1 MVILGRRMFME
12 IIALVTARSGSK
24 GIPDKNIKKIGGHS
38 LLEWSIKSTL
48 KSSEVTKVFL
58 STDSVEYAKLGES
71 FGAIVP
77 FLRPAEL
84 ASDTAVDLDVFKH
97 FLTEIKELPEA
108 IVHIRPTTPL
118 RNPQIIN
125 DAVINYMKLKNEIT
139 SLRSVHE
146 MSESAYKTFEV
157 SDQGLLKS
165 IASVADGDKAN
176 LPRQAFPKT
185 YQANGYVDVLNPE
198 FILKEHKLHGDK
210 IFAFKTPVVTEVDTL
225 SDLEYLNWEV
235 QQNKELVKLVFGDN

>member
-1 MVILGRRMFME
+1 MDVF
-12 IIALVTARSGSK
+12 ALVTARSGSK
-24 GIPDKNIKKIGGHS
+24 GIPDKNLKQLGNHS

-48 KSSEVTKVFL
+48 KSSQVTKVFL

-97 FLTEIKELPEA
+97 FLTEIKELPQA

-125 DAVINYMKLKNEIT
+125 DAVINYMKLKTEIT

>member
-1 MVILGRRMFME
+1 MDVF
-12 IIALVTARSGSK
+12 ALVTARSGSK
-24 GIPDKNIKKIGGHS
+24 GIPDKNLKQLGNHS

-48 KSSEVTKVFL
+48 KSSQVTKVFL

-97 FLTEIKELPEA
+97 FLTEIKELPQA

-118 RNPQIIN
+118 RNPEIISN
-125 DAVINYMKLKNEIT
+125 AVTNFLKLKSEIT

>member
-1 MVILGRRMFME
+1 MDVF
-12 IIALVTARSGSK
+12 ALVTARSGSK
-24 GIPDKNIKKIGGHS
+24 GVPDKNLKQIGSHS
-38 LLEWSIKSTL
+38 LLEWSIKSAL

-58 STDSVEYAKLGES
+58 STDSPEYAKLGES

-77 FLRPAEL
+77 FLRPEEL
-84 ASDTAVDLDVFKH
+84 ASDTAVDLDVIKH
-97 FLTEIKELPEA
+97 FLTEIKESPDA

-118 RNPQIIN
+118 RNPQVIN
-125 DAVINYMKLKNEIT
+125 DAVIKFMKLKNEIT

-157 SDQGLLKS
+157 SDQGLLKP

-225 SDLEYLNWEV
+225 TDLEYLNWEV
-235 QQNKELVKLVFGDN
+235 QQNSELVKLVFGDN

>member
-1 MVILGRRMFME
+1 ME
-12 IIALVTARSGSK
+12 VFALVTARSGSK
-24 GIPDKNIKKIGGHS
+24 GIPDKNLKQIGNHS
-38 LLEWSIKSTL
+38 LLEWSIKCAL
-48 KSSEVTKVFL
+48 KSSQITKVFL
-58 STDSVEYAKLGES
+58 STDSAEYAKLGES

-84 ASDTAVDLDVFKH
+84 ASDTAVDFDVFKH
-97 FLTEIKELPEA
+97 FLTEIKDSPKA

-118 RNPQIIN
+118 RNPEIIN
-125 DAVINYMKLKNEIT
+125 HAVIKFIDLKNEIT

-157 SDQGLLKS
+157 SDQGLLKP

-198 FILKEHKLHGDK
+198 FILKENRLHGDK
-210 IFAFKTPVVTEVDTL
+210 IFAFKTQVVTEVDSLT
-225 SDLEYLNWEV
+225 DLEYLNWEV
-235 QQNKELVKLVFGDN
+235 QQNQELVKLVFGDN

>member
-1 MVILGRRMFME
+1 MDVF
-12 IIALVTARSGSK
+12 ALVTARSGSK
-24 GIPDKNIKKIGGHS
+24 GIPNKNLKQIGNHS
-38 LLEWSIKSTL
+38 LLEWSIKSAL
-48 KSSEVTKVFL
+48 KSSQVTKVFL
-58 STDSVEYAKLGES
+58 STDSADYAKLGES

-97 FLTEIKELPEA
+97 FLTKIKELPPA
-108 IVHIRPTTPL
+108 VVHIRPTTPL
-118 RNPQIIN
+118 RNPQIIS
-125 DAVINYMKLKNEIT
+125 DAVIKFIELKNEIT
-139 SLRSVHE
+139 SLRSVNE

-157 SDQGLLKS
+157 SDQGLLKP
-165 IASVADGDKAN
+165 IASVADGEKAN

-210 IFAFKTPVVTEVDTL
+210 IFAFKTPVVTEVDSL

-235 QQNKELVKLVFGDN
+235 QQNQELLKLVFGDN

>member
-1 MVILGRRMFME
+1 MNVF
-12 IIALVTARSGSK
+12 ALVTARSGSK
-24 GIPDKNIKKIGGHS
+24 GVPDKNLKQIGNHS
-38 LLEWSIKSTL
+38 LLEWSIKSAL
-48 KSSEVTKVFL
+48 KSSQISKVFL
-58 STDSVEYAKLGES
+58 TTDSAEYAKLGES
-71 FGAIVP
+71 FGATVP
-77 FLRPAEL
+77 FLRPKEL
-84 ASDTAVDLDVFKH
+84 ASDTAIDLDVIKH
-97 FLTEIKELPEA
+97 FLTEINEKPQAL
-108 IVHIRPTTPL
+108 VHIRPTTPL
-118 RNPQIIN
+118 RSPEIIS
-125 DAVINYMKLKNEIT
+125 DAVTKFMELKSEIT

-165 IASVADGDKAN
+165 IASVAEGEKAN

-185 YQANGYVDVLNPE
+185 YQANGYVDILNPE

>member
-1 MVILGRRMFME
+1 MDVF
-12 IIALVTARSGSK
+12 ALITARSGSK
-24 GIPDKNIKKIGGHS
+24 GIPDKNLKLIGNHS
-38 LLEWSIKSTL
+38 LLEWSIKCAL
-48 KSSEVTKVFL
+48 KSSQVTKVFL
-58 STDSVEYAKLGES
+58 STDSAEYGKLGES

-97 FLTEIKELPEA
+97 FLTEIKELPQA

-125 DAVINYMKLKNEIT
+125 DAVDKFMELKKEIT

-157 SDQGLLKS
+157 SDQGLLKP
-165 IASVADGDKAN
+165 IESVSDGEKAN

-210 IFAFKTPVVTEVDTL
+210 IFAFKTPVVTEVDSL
-225 SDLEYLNWEV
+225 SDLGYLNWEV
-235 QQNKELVKLVFGDN
+235 QQNQELVKLVFGDY

>member
-1 MVILGRRMFME
+1 MDVF
-12 IIALVTARSGSK
+12 ALVTARSGSK
-24 GIPDKNIKKIGGHS
+24 GIPDKNLKQIGNHS
-38 LLEWSIKSTL
+38 LLEWSIKSAL
-48 KSSEVTKVFL
+48 KSSQVTKVFL
-58 STDSVEYAKLGES
+58 STDSAEYSKLGES
-71 FGAIVP
+71 FGAVVP

-97 FLTEIKELPEA
+97 FLTEIKELPQA

-118 RNPQIIN
+118 RNPEIIN
-125 DAVINYMKLKNEIT
+125 DAVIKFIELKNEIT

-157 SDQGLLKS
+157 SDQGLLKP
-165 IASVADGDKAN
+165 IASIADGDNAN

-210 IFAFKTPVVTEVDTL
+210 IFAFETPVVTEVDSLT
-225 SDLEYLNWEV
+225 DLEYLNWEV
-235 QQNKELVKLVFGDN
+235 QQNSELVKLVFGDN

>member
-1 MVILGRRMFME
+1 MNVF
-12 IIALVTARSGSK
+12 ALVTARSGSK
-24 GIPDKNIKKIGGHS
+24 GVPDKNLKRIGNHS
-38 LLEWSIKSTL
+38 LLEWSIKSSL
-48 KSSEVTKVFL
+48 KSSQITKVFL
-58 STDSVEYAKLGES
+58 STDSPEYAKLGES
-71 FGAIVP
+71 FGAVVP

-84 ASDTAVDLDVFKH
+84 ASDSAVDFDVINH

-118 RNPQIIN
+118 RNPQIIG
-125 DAVINYMKLKNEIT
+125 DAVAKFTELKNKIN

-157 SDQGLLKS
+157 SDQGLLKP
-165 IASVADGDKAN
+165 IASVANGDKAN

-210 IFAFKTPVVTEVDTL
+210 IFAFKTPVVTEVDSL

-235 QQNKELVKLVFGDN
+235 QQNQELVKLVFGDN

>member
-1 MVILGRRMFME
+1 ME

-48 KSSEVTKVFL
+48 KSSEVTRVFL

-97 FLTEIKELPEA
+97 FLTEIKELPQA

-118 RNPQIIN
+118 RNPEIISN
-125 DAVINYMKLKNEIT
+125 AVTNFLKLENEIT

>member
-1 MVILGRRMFME
+1 MDVF
-12 IIALVTARSGSK
+12 ALVTARSGSK
-24 GIPDKNIKKIGGHS
+24 GVTDKNLKQIGNHS
-38 LLEWSIKSTL
+38 LLEWAIKSAL

-58 STDSVEYAKLGES
+58 STDSPEYAKLGES

-77 FLRPAEL
+77 FLRPEEL
-84 ASDTAVDLDVFKH
+84 ASDTAVDLDVIKH
-97 FLTEIKELPEA
+97 FLTEIKESPDA

-118 RNPQIIN
+118 RNPQVIN
-125 DAVINYMKLKNEIT
+125 DAVIKFMKLKNEIT

-157 SDQGLLKS
+157 SDLGLLKP

-198 FILKEHKLHGDK
+198 FILMEDKLHGDK

-225 SDLEYLNWEV
+225 TDLEYLNWEV
-235 QQNKELVKLVFGDN
+235 QQNKDLVKLVFGDN

>member
-1 MVILGRRMFME
+1 ME
-12 IIALVTARSGSK
+12 VFALITARSGSK
-24 GIPDKNIKKIGGHS
+24 GIPDKNLKQIGNHS
-38 LLEWSIKSTL
+38 LLEWSIKSAL
-48 KSSEVTKVFL
+48 KSSQVTKVFL
-58 STDSVEYAKLGES
+58 STDSAEYAKLGES

-84 ASDTAVDLDVFKH
+84 ASDTAVDIDVFKH
-97 FLTEIKELPEA
+97 FLTEIKELPQA

-118 RNPQIIN
+118 RNPEIIN
-125 DAVINYMKLKNEIT
+125 DAVIKFMELEKEIT

-157 SDQGLLKS
+157 SAHGLLKPM
-165 IASVADGDKAN
+165 ASVSDGEKAN

-210 IFAFKTPVVTEVDTL
+210 VFAFKTPVVTEVDTL

-235 QQNKELVKLVFGDN
+235 QQNKELIKLVFGDN

>member
-1 MVILGRRMFME
+1 MDVF
-12 IIALVTARSGSK
+12 ALITARSGSK
-24 GIPDKNIKKIGGHS
+24 GILDKNLKHIGNHS
-38 LLEWSIKSTL
+38 LLEWSIKSVL
-48 KSSEVTKVFL
+48 KSSQITKVFL
-58 STDSVEYAKLGES
+58 STDSAEYAKLGES
-71 FGAIVP
+71 FGATVP

-84 ASDTAVDLDVFKH
+84 ASDTSVDIDVFKH
-97 FLTEIKELPEA
+97 FLTEIKELPQA
-108 IVHIRPTTPL
+108 VVHIRPTTPL
-118 RNPQIIN
+118 RNPQIIS
-125 DAVINYMKLKNEIT
+125 DAVSKFIELKNEIS

-157 SDQGLLKS
+157 SDQGLLKP
-165 IASVADGDKAN
+165 IASVADGEKAN

-210 IFAFKTPVVTEVDTL
+210 IFAFKTPVVTEVDSL

-235 QQNKELVKLVFGDN
+235 QQNQELVKLVFGDN

>member
-1 MVILGRRMFME
+1 ME

-24 GIPDKNIKKIGGHS
+24 GIPDKNIRKIGGHS

-48 KSSEVTKVFL
+48 KSSQVTKVFL

-77 FLRPAEL
+77 FLRPVEL

-97 FLTEIKELPEA
+97 FLAEINELPQA

-118 RNPQIIN
+118 RNPKIIN
-125 DAVINYMKLKNEIT
+125 DAVINFMKLRSEIT

-165 IASVADGDKAN
+165 IASIAGGDKAN

-185 YQANGYVDVLNPE
+185 YQANGYADVLNPE
-198 FILKEHKLHGDK
+198 FILREHKLHGDK
-210 IFAFKTPVVTEVDTL
+210 IFAFKTPVVTEVDSL

-235 QQNKELVKLVFGDN
+235 QQNKELIKLVFGDN

>member
-1 MVILGRRMFME
+1 MNVF
-12 IIALVTARSGSK
+12 ALVTARSGSK
-24 GIPDKNIKKIGGHS
+24 GIPDKNLKQLGNHS
-38 LLEWSIKSTL
+38 LLEWSIKSAL
-48 KSSEVTKVFL
+48 KSSQVTRVFL
-58 STDSVEYAKLGES
+58 STDSAEYAKLGES
-71 FGAIVP
+71 FGALVP

-97 FLTEIKELPEA
+97 FLTEIKELPQA

-118 RNPQIIN
+118 RNPQIIS
-125 DAVINYMKLKNEIT
+125 DAVIKFMELKNEIT

-157 SDQGLLKS
+157 SDRGLLKP
-165 IASVADGDKAN
+165 IASVTDGEKAN

-185 YQANGYVDVLNPE
+185 YQANGYADVLNPE

-235 QQNKELVKLVFGDN
+235 QQNQELVKLVFGDN

>member
-1 MVILGRRMFME
+1 MNVF
-12 IIALVTARSGSK
+12 ALVTARSGSK
-24 GIPDKNIKKIGGHS
+24 GIPDKNLKQLGNHS
-38 LLEWSIKSTL
+38 LLEWSIKSAL
-48 KSSEVTKVFL
+48 KSSQVTKVFL
-58 STDSVEYAKLGES
+58 STDSAEYAKLGES

-97 FLTEIKELPEA
+97 FLTEIKELPQA

-118 RNPQIIN
+118 RNPEIIN
-125 DAVINYMKLKNEIT
+125 DAVIKFMELEKEIT

-157 SDQGLLKS
+157 SAHGLLKPM
-165 IASVADGDKAN
+165 ASVSDGEKAN

-235 QQNKELVKLVFGDN
+235 QQNKELIKLVFGDN

>member
-1 MVILGRRMFME
+1 MNVF
-12 IIALVTARSGSK
+12 ALVTARSGSK
-24 GIPDKNIKKIGGHS
+24 GIPDKNLKEIGNHS
-38 LLEWSIKSTL
+38 LLEWSIKSAL
-48 KSSEVTKVFL
+48 KSSQVTKVFL
-58 STDSVEYAKLGES
+58 STDSAKYAKLGES

-97 FLTEIKELPEA
+97 FLTEIKELPQA

-118 RNPQIIN
+118 RDPQIIS
-125 DAVINYMKLKNEIT
+125 DAVNKFMELKKEIT

-157 SDQGLLKS
+157 SAQGLLKPIAS
-165 IASVADGDKAN
+165 IADGEEAN

-198 FILKEHKLHGDK
+198 FILKENKLHGDK
-210 IFAFKTPVVTEVDTL
+210 IFAFKTPVVTEVDSL
-225 SDLEYLNWEV
+225 SDLEYLNWAV
-235 QQNKELVKLVFGDN
+235 QQNNELVKLVFGDN

>member
-1 MVILGRRMFME
+1 MNVF
-12 IIALVTARSGSK
+12 ALVTARGGSK
-24 GIPDKNIKKIGGHS
+24 GIPDKNLKEIGNHS
-38 LLEWSIKSTL
+38 LLEWSIKSAL
-48 KSSEVTKVFL
+48 KSSQITKVFL
-58 STDSVEYAKLGES
+58 STDSAEYAKLGES
-71 FGAIVP
+71 FGARVP
-77 FLRPAEL
+77 FLRPVEL
-84 ASDTAVDLDVFKH
+84 ASDTSIDLDVFEH
-97 FLTEIKELPEA
+97 FLTEIKEIPQA

-118 RNPQIIN
+118 RNPQIIS
-125 DAVINYMKLKNEIT
+125 DAVSKFIELKGEIT

-165 IASVADGDKAN
+165 IASVSDGEKAN

-210 IFAFKTPVVTEVDTL
+210 IFAFKTPVVTEVDSP

-235 QQNKELVKLVFGDN
+235 QQNQELIKLVFGDS

>member
-1 MVILGRRMFME
+1 MDVF
-12 IIALVTARSGSK
+12 ALVTARSGSK
-24 GIPDKNIKKIGGHS
+24 GVPDKNLKQIGNHS
-38 LLEWSIKSTL
+38 LLEWSIKSAL
-48 KSSEVTKVFL
+48 KSSQVTKVFL
-58 STDSVEYAKLGES
+58 STDSAEYAKLGES
-71 FGAIVP
+71 CGAVVP

-97 FLTEIKELPEA
+97 FLTEIKELPQA

-118 RNPQIIN
+118 RNPEIIN
-125 DAVINYMKLKNEIT
+125 DAVIKFIELKNEIT

-157 SDQGLLKS
+157 SDQGLLKP
-165 IASVADGDKAN
+165 IASVADGEKAN

-210 IFAFKTPVVTEVDTL
+210 IFAFETPVVTEVDSL

>member
-1 MVILGRRMFME
+1 ME
-12 IIALVTARSGSK
+12 VFALVTARSGSK
-24 GIPDKNIKKIGGHS
+24 GITDKNLKQIGNHS
-38 LLEWSIKSTL
+38 LLEWSIKSAL
-48 KSSEVTKVFL
+48 KSSQVTKVFL
-58 STDSVEYAKLGES
+58 STDSADYAKLGES
-71 FGAIVP
+71 FGAIIP

-84 ASDTAVDLDVFKH
+84 ASDTAVDFDVFKH
-97 FLTEIKELPEA
+97 FLTEIKESPKA

-118 RNPQIIN
+118 RNPQIIS
-125 DAVINYMKLKNEIT
+125 DAVIKFMELKNEIT

-157 SDQGLLKS
+157 SDQGLLQP
-165 IASVADGDKAN
+165 IASVSNSEKAN

-198 FILKEHKLHGDK
+198 FILKEHKLHGGK
-210 IFAFKTPVVTEVDTL
+210 IFAFKTPVVTEVDSL

>member
-1 MVILGRRMFME
+1 ME
-12 IIALVTARSGSK
+12 VCALVTARSGSK
-24 GIPDKNIKKIGGHS
+24 GIPDKNLKQIGNHS
-38 LLEWSIKSTL
+38 LLEWSIKSAL
-48 KSSEVTKVFL
+48 KSSQVTKVFL
-58 STDSVEYAKLGES
+58 STDSADYAKLGES

-97 FLTEIKELPEA
+97 FLTKIKELPPA
-108 IVHIRPTTPL
+108 VVHIRPTTPL
-118 RNPQIIN
+118 RNPQIIS
-125 DAVINYMKLKNEIT
+125 DAVIKFIELKNEIT
-139 SLRSVHE
+139 SLRSVNE

-157 SDQGLLKS
+157 SDQGLLKP
-165 IASVADGDKAN
+165 IASVADGEKAN

-210 IFAFKTPVVTEVDTL
+210 IFAFKTPVVTEVDSL

-235 QQNKELVKLVFGDN
+235 QQNQELVKLVFGDN

>member
-1 MVILGRRMFME
+1 MDVF
-12 IIALVTARSGSK
+12 ALVTARSGSK
-24 GIPDKNIKKIGGHS
+24 GVPDKNLRQIGNHS
-38 LLEWSIKSTL
+38 LLEWSIKSAL

-58 STDSVEYAKLGES
+58 STDSPEYAKLGES

-77 FLRPAEL
+77 FLRPEEL
-84 ASDTAVDLDVFKH
+84 ASDTAVDLDVIKH
-97 FLTEIKELPEA
+97 FLTEIKESPDA

-118 RNPQIIN
+118 RNPQ
-125 DAVINYMKLKNEIT
+125 VINYAVIKFMKLKNEIT

-157 SDQGLLKS
+157 SDQGLLKP

-185 YQANGYVDVLNPE
+185 YQANGYVDILNPE

-210 IFAFKTPVVTEVDTL
+210 IFAFKTPVVTEVDSLT
-225 SDLEYLNWEV
+225 DLEYLNWEV
-235 QQNKELVKLVFGDN
+235 QQNSELVKLVFGDH

>member
-1 MVILGRRMFME
+1 MDVF
-12 IIALVTARSGSK
+12 ALVTARSGSK
-24 GIPDKNIKKIGGHS
+24 GIPDKNLKQLGNHS

-48 KSSEVTKVFL
+48 KSSQVTKVFL
-58 STDSVEYAKLGES
+58 STDSVEYARLGES

-97 FLTEIKELPEA
+97 FLTEIKELPQA

-165 IASVADGDKAN
+165 IASIADGDKAN

-235 QQNKELVKLVFGDN
+235 QQNNELVKLVFGDN

>member
-1 MVILGRRMFME
+1 MDVF
-12 IIALVTARSGSK
+12 ALVTARSGSK
-24 GIPDKNIKKIGGHS
+24 GVPDKNLKQIGNHS
-38 LLEWSIKSTL
+38 LLEWSIKSAL

-58 STDSVEYAKLGES
+58 STDSPEYAKLGES

-77 FLRPAEL
+77 FLRPEEL
-84 ASDTAVDLDVFKH
+84 ASDTAVDLDVIKH
-97 FLTEIKELPEA
+97 FLTEIKESPDA
-108 IVHIRPTTPL
+108 IIHIRPTTPL
-118 RNPQIIN
+118 RNPQIIS
-125 DAVINYMKLKNEIT
+125 DAVIKFMKLKSEIT

-157 SDQGLLKS
+157 SDQGLLKP
-165 IASVADGDKAN
+165 IASIADGDKAN

-210 IFAFKTPVVTEVDTL
+210 IFAFKTPVVTEIDSRT
-225 SDLEYLNWEV
+225 DLEYLNWEV
-235 QQNKELVKLVFGDN
+235 QQNSELVKLVFGDH

>member
-1 MVILGRRMFME
+1 MNVF
-12 IIALVTARSGSK
+12 ALVTARSGSK
-24 GIPDKNIKKIGGHS
+24 GIPDKNLKQIGNHS
-38 LLEWSIKSTL
+38 LLEWSIKSAL
-48 KSSEVTKVFL
+48 KSSQVTKVFL
-58 STDSVEYAKLGES
+58 STDSAEYAKLGEV

-97 FLTEIKELPEA
+97 FLTEIKESATA

-118 RNPQIIN
+118 RNPQVIS
-125 DAVINYMKLKNEIT
+125 DAVINFMKIKNEIT

-157 SDQGLLKS
+157 SDQGLLKP

-210 IFAFKTPVVTEVDTL
+210 IFAFKTPVVTEVDSLT
-225 SDLEYLNWEV
+225 DLEYLDWEV
-235 QQNKELVKLVFGDN
+235 QQNNELVKLVFGDK

>member
-1 MVILGRRMFME
+1 MDVF
-12 IIALVTARSGSK
+12 ALVTARSGSK
-24 GIPDKNIKKIGGHS
+24 GIPDKNLKQIGNHS
-38 LLEWSIKSTL
+38 LLEWSIKSAL
-48 KSSEVTKVFL
+48 KSSQITKVFL
-58 STDSVEYAKLGES
+58 STDSADYAKLGES

-97 FLTEIKELPEA
+97 FLTETKELPKA

-118 RNPQIIN
+118 RNPEIIN
-125 DAVINYMKLKNEIT
+125 HAVIKFFDLKNEIT

-157 SDQGLLKS
+157 SNQGLLQP
-165 IASVADGDKAN
+165 IASVANGEKAN

-210 IFAFKTPVVTEVDTL
+210 IFAFETPVVTEVDSI

-235 QQNKELVKLVFGDN
+235 QQNKEIVKLVFGDN

>member
-1 MVILGRRMFME
+1 ME
-12 IIALVTARSGSK
+12 VCALVTARSGSK
-24 GIPDKNIKKIGGHS
+24 GIPDKNLKQIGNHS
-38 LLEWSIKSTL
+38 LLEWSIKSAL
-48 KSSEVTKVFL
+48 KSSQVTEVFL
-58 STDSVEYAKLGES
+58 STDSVDYAKLGES

-77 FLRPAEL
+77 FLRPTEL

-97 FLTEIKELPEA
+97 FLTKIKELPKA

-118 RNPQIIN
+118 RNPQIIS
-125 DAVINYMKLKNEIT
+125 DAVIKFMELKNEIT

-235 QQNKELVKLVFGDN
+235 QQKKELLKIVFGDN